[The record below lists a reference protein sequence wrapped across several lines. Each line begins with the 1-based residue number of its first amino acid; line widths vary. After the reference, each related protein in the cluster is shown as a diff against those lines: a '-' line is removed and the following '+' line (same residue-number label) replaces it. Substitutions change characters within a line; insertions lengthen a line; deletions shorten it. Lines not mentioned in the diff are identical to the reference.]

1 MHYVTNKEYRN
12 QKRIKGDIKMFD
24 MFGMAISFFLFI
36 FVFGFGVI
44 GTLFWLWM
52 IIDCPTKEPSE
63 GNDKLIWI
71 IIIVFTHLLGA
82 LVYFVIRRP
91 KRIHEYGK

>member
-1 MHYVTNKEYRN
+1 
-12 QKRIKGDIKMFD
+12 MFD
-24 MFGMAISFFLFI
+24 MFGIAFSFFILI
-36 FVFGFGVI
+36 FFFGFGII

-52 IIDCPTKEPSE
+52 LIDCATKEPSE

-71 IIIVFTHLLGA
+71 IIIVFTHVLGA

-91 KRIHEYGK
+91 KRIQENGK

>member
-1 MHYVTNKEYRN
+1 
-12 QKRIKGDIKMFD
+12 MFD
-24 MFGMAISFFLFI
+24 MFGMTVSFFLFI
-36 FVFGFGVI
+36 FFFGFGII

-52 IIDCPTKEPSE
+52 LIDCATKEPSE

-71 IIIVFTHLLGA
+71 IIIVFTHVLGA

-91 KRIHEYGK
+91 KRIQEYGK

>member
-1 MHYVTNKEYRN
+1 
-12 QKRIKGDIKMFD
+12 MFD
-24 MFGMAISFFLFI
+24 IFGIAFPFFMFII
-36 FVFGFGVI
+36 FFGFGII

-52 IIDCPTKEPSE
+52 LIDCATKEPSE

-82 LVYFVIRRP
+82 LVYFFVRRP
-91 KRIHEYGK
+91 KRIHEYGI

>member
-1 MHYVTNKEYRN
+1 
-12 QKRIKGDIKMFD
+12 MFD
-24 MFGMAISFFLFI
+24 MFGMAFSLFMFVFF
-36 FVFGFGVI
+36 FGFGII

-52 IIDCPTKEPSE
+52 LIDCATKEPSV

-71 IIIVFTHLLGA
+71 IIIVFTHVLGA

-91 KRIHEYGK
+91 KRIQEYGK